1 MERHYSSVI
10 TPHIFFPFSAN
21 FVTALC
27 LIFNLIQ
34 ERGWNSTKIEQ
45 MSLEN

>member
-1 MERHYSSVI
+1 MEKTIYH
-10 TPHIFFPFSAN
+10 TTQGFPFSAN
-21 FVTALC
+21 CVTALC